1 MSTSEISRR
10 AESLAYL
17 YVQKKQYDNPSPEE
31 LAKDYTDA
39 YESIHQYFTDH
50 REPSKVLC

>member
-1 MSTSEISRR
+1 MSNSEISRR